1 MQIFKT
7 FFNVSKKY
15 MMSFFIYTGIFLGL
29 TSMMVASQSKSSETT
44 FEASSVDMA
53 IFDHD
58 NSSLSKA
65 LSDYLKENNNI
76 IEIDEDINSI
86 KDSLYQREVYYV
98 LIIPNGFEQN
108 VKAGNTD
115 TLDTYKIDSQA
126 SVFLD
131 GLINKYVSVFASI
144 CNTDLPEKDII
155 NTTNETVSTEVQV
168 DMLSKNSPEFSE
180 VHFFYV
186 FMPYILISVIVM
198 TISQVLIVFNKPVI
212 KKRML
217 CSCNSNVKM
226 NLMLGLAALVYVA
239 LICCAFI
246 LYSLVVYSNEMF
258 TDIGAVRIAN
268 VIVHSLVSL
277 GFAFLVASL
286 VTKQQFVGMVSNV
299 YGLASSFLCGV
310 FVDRELLGKGV
321 VMFGRLF
328 PASWYVDGESILSN
342 NDSLSSLSNSN
353 SNTLVIGFVVQL
365 LFAGAFF
372 VLGMIA
378 AKYKKKA

>member
-1 MQIFKT
+1 
-7 FFNVSKKY
+7 

-328 PASWYVDGESILSN
+328 PASWYVDVESILSN

>member
-7 FFNVSKKY
+7 FFYVSKKY
-15 MMSFFIYTGIFLGL
+15 MMSFFIYTGIFLGI

-76 IEIDEDINSI
+76 IEIDEEINNI
-86 KDSLYQREVYYV
+86 KDSLYRREVYYV
-98 LIIPNGFEQN
+98 LIIPKGFEEN
-108 VKAGNTD
+108 VKAGKTD

-131 GLINKYVSVFASI
+131 SLINKYVSVFASL
-144 CNTDLPEKDII
+144 CGTDLPEKDII
-155 NTTNETVSTEVQV
+155 NSTNETVSTEVKV
-168 DMLSKNSPEFSE
+168 DMLKKNTSDFSE
-180 VHFFYV
+180 IHFFYT
-186 FMPYILISVIVM
+186 FMPYILISVIVS

-217 CSCNSNVKM
+217 CSCNSNVKI
-226 NLMLGLAALVYVA
+226 NLMLGLASLVYVA
-239 LICCAFI
+239 LICFAFI
-246 LYSLVVYSNEMF
+246 AYSFVNYSDDMF
-258 TDIGAVRIAN
+258 TNIGAVRIAN
-268 VIVHSLVSL
+268 VTVHSLVSL

-286 VTKQQFVGMVSNV
+286 VTKQQFVGMVSNI

-328 PASWYVDGESILSN
+328 PASWYVDIESILSN
-342 NDSLSSLSNSN
+342 NESLSTLTSSNID
-353 SNTLVIGFVVQL
+353 TMVIGFVVQL

-372 VLGMIA
+372 VLGMVA
-378 AKYKKKA
+378 AKYKKKS